1 MQTPSFGSKIKI
13 KKIMSKMH
21 FTNHLE
27 LFGAKKPIQKTL
39 NIPERGPF

>member
-1 MQTPSFGSKIKI
+1 MQTPHFGSKIKI

-27 LFGAKKPIQKTL
+27 LFGAKRPIQKTL
-39 NIPERGPF
+39 NNREKGPF